1 MSSAP
6 RRNGEQRTLKA
17 RRASWVV
24 LAAISVSLLRTIAR
38 GQMTSIPTDQRLTGS
53 DRESKTEQQW
63 LADVDSS
70 RKAIETQ
77 PDSAQAHL
85 MLGQS
90 LHALGETEAASRAFD
105 RALNLNPKLAVAL
118 FEKGSILADQ
128 SEWSQ
133 AADLFR
139 RAVAAS
145 PDYLLAHLALGDM
158 LLRAG
163 EFENSASELRYV
175 LRLEPNNSA
184 AYQGL
189 GLIHL
194 QEGDF
199 DGATANFRHAL
210 AIRPGYVD
218 AERGLGHAL
227 ASAHKWPEAAKL
239 LKQVLATNPHST
251 QEVVALGTVLA
262 KMGDRVGA
270 QTQFARARE
279 LSNKEVTLLRAK
291 GDNNWGVA
299 LRIEGKLEDAVDAFR
314 RALDEDSSFCEAH
327 DNLGGVLWMQKI
339 SAAAMS
345 EFQAAVRCNPDLA
358 TAQNNLGTALLY
370 HNHDMDQAIVQFR
383 AAISLRPGF
392 ALAHFNLGKALATK
406 QEFAE
411 AEPEFRRAITID
423 PDLAAAHVG
432 LGLLLAMKEGSLTG
446 EARLEMEKGLRLD
459 AALRELIPQ
468 PYLAQLHY

>member
-1 MSSAP
+1 MRSAP
-6 RRNGEQRTLKA
+6 RWNGEQRTLKA
-17 RRASWVV
+17 RRTSWVV
-24 LAAISVSLLRTIAR
+24 LVAISVSLLRTIGR
-38 GQMTSIPTDQRLTGS
+38 GQMTSIPTDQRLTS
-53 DRESKTEQQW
+53 SNRESKTEQQW

-70 RKAIETQ
+70 RKANETQ
-77 PDSAQAHL
+77 PNSAQAHL
-85 MLGQS
+85 MLGRS
-90 LHALGETEAASRAFD
+90 LHALGETEAASREFD
-105 RALNLNPKLAVAL
+105 RALDLNPKLAVAL

-128 SEWSQ
+128 AEWSQ

-145 PDYLLAHLALGDM
+145 PDYPLAHLALGDM

-163 EFENSASELRYV
+163 EFENSASELRSV
-175 LRLEPNNSA
+175 LRLDPNNSA

-199 DGATANFRHAL
+199 NGATADFRRAL
-210 AIRPGYVD
+210 AMRPGYVD

-239 LKQVLATNPHST
+239 LKQVLATNPDST

-327 DNLGGVLWMQKI
+327 DNLGGVLWMQKD

-370 HNHDMDQAIVQFR
+370 HSHDIDQAIVQFR

-392 ALAHFNLGKALATK
+392 ALAHLNLGKALAAK
-406 QEFAE
+406 PELAE
-411 AEPEFRRAITID
+411 AEPEFRRAIMID

-432 LGLLLAMKEGSLTG
+432 LGLLLAMKEGSLTA

-468 PYLAQLHY
+468 PYLAQLH

>member
-1 MSSAP
+1 MRSAP
-6 RRNGEQRTLKA
+6 RWNGEQRTLKA
-17 RRASWVV
+17 RPTSWVV
-24 LAAISVSLLRTIAR
+24 LVAISVSLLRTIAR
-38 GQMTSIPTDQRLTGS
+38 GQMTSIPTDQRLTS
-53 DRESKTEQQW
+53 SNRESKTEQQW

-77 PDSAQAHL
+77 PNSAQVHL
-85 MLGQS
+85 MLGRS

-128 SEWSQ
+128 AEWSQ

-145 PDYLLAHLALGDM
+145 PDYTLAHLALGDM

-163 EFENSASELRYV
+163 EFENSTSELRSV
-175 LRLEPNNSA
+175 LRLDPNNSE

-199 DGATANFRHAL
+199 DGATANFRRAL

-227 ASAHKWPEAAKL
+227 ASAHEWPEAAKL
-239 LKQVLATNPHST
+239 LKQVLATNPDST

-262 KMGDRVGA
+262 KMGDPVGA

-299 LRIEGKLEDAVDAFR
+299 LRLEGKLEDAVDAFR

-327 DNLGGVLWMQKI
+327 DNLGGVLWMQKD

-370 HNHDMDQAIVQFR
+370 HSHDIDQAIVQFR

-392 ALAHFNLGKALATK
+392 ALAHLNLGKALAAK
-406 QEFAE
+406 QELAQ
-411 AEPEFRRAITID
+411 AEPEFRRAIMID

-432 LGLLLAMKEGSLTG
+432 LGLLLAIKEGSLTA

-468 PYLAQLHY
+468 PYLAQLH